1 LQPFRAIAFS
11 SDIDMGNY
19 VYQSRLQSNP
29 RGVSV
34 IVPIAMSLL
43 ILLITCFNFTNISIA
58 FAGKRLKEI
67 GLRKVMGGTR
77 FQLIKQ
83 FLTEN
88 LMLCLFASLLAVLF
102 VGYLLPHFNMMFG
115 VELKMN
121 LTSDKG
127 IWAVLLLLP
136 MCTAIIAGLYP
147 SVYIS
152 SFKPTS
158 ILKGETVFGP
168 KSRFTRLLLFGQF
181 ALSCMA
187 LIVGILL
194 AQNAAYQQKVDFGYA
209 IKEAGV
215 VEVQS
220 PQQYAALRDALSA
233 DSRIDYIG
241 GAAQQVASSSFATT
255 VENNKTTLRAQVAH
269 VGGQAYL
276 DAMGIG
282 LKSGRHFLS
291 ADGPDRES
299 SVMVNE
305 TLASS
310 LGLAD
315 PLGKQIKVD
324 EKYLTIV
331 GVVKDYKEAGLH
343 GLVPS
348 CAFRLAAPGEYRYL
362 VFRTKEDGI
371 NAVYKSVQTTWA
383 NLVPHVPF
391 SGFLQTDLV
400 AKERYLNEGFKSVA
414 LFLAIVTILLS
425 ASGLFA
431 LVSLNILRRGR
442 EVGMRK
448 VLGASAISIMRL
460 FAKDFVYL
468 LLAGFAFGAALG
480 YLIVHN
486 IVFRFIFAYHP
497 PIGPG
502 SFILALMV
510 LLLACLST
518 VGYRIYSAARMNPV
532 AVLKKI

>member
-1 LQPFRAIAFS
+1 
-11 SDIDMGNY
+11 
-19 VYQSRLQSNP
+19 
-29 RGVSV
+29 
-34 IVPIAMSLL
+34 
-43 ILLITCFNFTNISIA
+43 
-58 FAGKRLKEI
+58 
-67 GLRKVMGGTR
+67 
-77 FQLIKQ
+77 
-83 FLTEN
+83 
-88 LMLCLFASLLAVLF
+88 
-102 VGYLLPHFNMMFG
+102 MMFE
-115 VELKMN
+115 VELK
-121 LTSDKG
+121 LSVASDRG
-127 IWAVLLLLP
+127 LWIVLFLLP
-136 MCTAIIAGLYP
+136 FCTAIIAGLYP
-147 SVYIS
+147 SFYIS

-194 AQNAAYQQKVDFGYA
+194 SQNAAYQQRVDFGYA

-215 VEVQS
+215 VELQS
-220 PQQYAALRDALSA
+220 PQQFAALRNALSA
-233 DSRIDYIG
+233 DPRITFIG
-241 GAAQQVASSSFATT
+241 GAAQQVASSSFAATA
-255 VENNKTTLRAQVAH
+255 ENDKTTLRAQVVH

-348 CAFRLAAPGEYRYL
+348 VHSGWRLRDEYKYL

-383 NLVPHVPF
+383 NLFPMFP
-391 SGFLQTDLV
+391 
-400 AKERYLNEGFKSVA
+400 
-414 LFLAIVTILLS
+414 S
-425 ASGLFA
+425 AVFCKR
-431 LVSLNILRRGR
+431 IWLR
-442 EVGMRK
+442 
-448 VLGASAISIMRL
+448 
-460 FAKDFVYL
+460 
-468 LLAGFAFGAALG
+468 
-480 YLIVHN
+480 
-486 IVFRFIFAYHP
+486 
-497 PIGPG
+497 
-502 SFILALMV
+502 
-510 LLLACLST
+510 
-518 VGYRIYSAARMNPV
+518 
-532 AVLKKI
+532 KKGI